1 MRRFFSHFKTLAG
14 VLILL
19 MLPFAILKLQKKAPL
34 LTEAVAGTFLD
45 MASYFQR
52 SVIWTF
58 GGLSD
63 AMERRLI
70 SQTSTGE
77 LFQLRVDRVQ
87 MRSLEILLSE
97 SERENRRLKDLLDF
111 ASQDRAPKVLGTR
124 VIGQAGAPLM
134 QVIQI
139 DQGSHSG
146 IKKGDP
152 VINRLGA
159 IGQVLLAAKTSSEV
173 LLMSDASSAVDIVVQ
188 RTRVRGIMRGLKVHN
203 FDRLQD
209 IQVGDVIVTSGLGA
223 RFPEG
228 TPVGQIVRLRNHQQG
243 LYTEAEIEPFV
254 DLNRLEE
261 VLVLRDSR
269 LGSAW
274 HRRDL
279 VFEGLQMSV
288 GP

>member
-77 LFQLRVDRVQ
+77 LFQLRVDRVR